1 MASNMMR
8 VRAQWT
14 GGIGG
19 PYLSTTFF
27 SDLGGATA
35 ANANAALGAFFT
47 AVKSLISNTITVS
60 TLGTIE
66 HMDAADGSIVSS
78 EAVTPVVNT
87 GTASGDVLP
96 PASQYLCQLH
106 TGVYTN
112 GREIRGRLFLGGAM
126 EANSTLGVPTS
137 GSLTTINTAL
147 ATLVGDAN
155 SEWLVWSRR
164 NGIARDV
171 LSATTWTTWAQLR
184 SRRS

>member
-1 MASNMMR
+1 VYR

-19 PYLSTTFF
+19 PYLTTQYF
-27 SDLGGATA
+27 SSQAGPTA

-60 TLGTIE
+60 TLSQVDTL
-66 HMDAADGSIVSS
+66 DDADGHPIAST
-78 EAVTPVVNT
+78 AVTPVTNT

-96 PASQYLCQLH
+96 PATQGLCQVH
-106 TGVYTN
+106 TGQYVN
-112 GREIRGRLFLGGAM
+112 NREIRGRLFLGGMM

-137 GSLTTINTAL
+137 GTITTVNTAL
-147 ATLVGDAN
+147 AAMISDAN

-164 NGIARDV
+164 NAVGKDV
-171 LSATTWTTWAQLR
+171 ASAVMWATWAQLR
-184 SRRS
+184 TRRQ